1 MMSQFSFVAISDFVQ
16 DGVGSVKRLSQRR
29 LHSAPP
35 ALQLRPIAEDIP
47 GATQRLW
54 GGGEP
59 ISCLRSLAGVWG
71 RVESGMTDLHE
82 LADGKQISQGDVVAT
97 EERLPAEEHCLQ
109 LVQRV
114 VQLSQRATQ
123 TLLVHLGAS
132 LPGDQHLRHTHIHT
146 QAEFPCWFFTE

>member
-16 DGVGSVKRLSQRR
+16 DGVGSVKRLAQRR

-54 GGGEP
+54 GEGEDQ
-59 ISCLRSLAGVWG
+59 LLALTSWG
-71 RVESGMTDLHE
+71 LESGMTDLHE

-123 TLLVHLGAS
+123 TLLFHLGAS
-132 LPGDQHLRHTHIHT
+132 LPGDQHLRHT